1 MHRLFSSENKQL
13 TFILI
18 TMFLNALGFSV
29 IIPILPFLVSMYV
42 SGQNQIAFF
51 VGALLSVY
59 AFCQFIA
66 APGLGA
72 LSDRYG
78 RRPILLLSL
87 FGSVIGYLFL
97 GIGGALWI
105 LFLGRIIDGLTG
117 GNISTIYAYVADITK
132 PQDRGKYYG
141 MLGAAWGF
149 GFMLGPALGGFLAHI
164 SIATPLFVAAGITF
178 LNMLWGYKVLPESL
192 KPEHAAKHIPIAHIN
207 PFSQFSHVFSLP
219 ILRRLFIAGFFFFL
233 AFNASYGNNSVF
245 LKDVFS
251 WGPSQIGLLLFF
263 VGVLDIFSQGFLV
276 RKLLP
281 LFGETKLAIGGTV
294 LSVVGFGIIALTSII
309 ISPILLL
316 FGVMILNIGDGLF
329 EPSASG
335 LISSAVGP
343 HMQGRVQG
351 ANQGMQSIARV
362 VGPLGAAWLYQYAK
376 GLPYGVEAGLVLVTL
391 VVLLISLQTITTSV
405 VHTTALTQD

>member
-1 MHRLFSSENKQL
+1 MKNLFSAGNKQF

-18 TMFLNALGFSV
+18 TMFLGALGFSI
-29 IIPILPFLVSMYV
+29 IIPILPFLISQYI

-59 AFCQFIA
+59 ALCSFIA

-72 LSDRYG
+72 LSDKYG
-78 RRPILLLSL
+78 RRPILLISL
-87 FGSVIGYLFL
+87 FGSVIGYLLL

-141 MLGAAWGF
+141 MLGAAWGV
-149 GFMLGPALGGFLAHI
+149 GFMFGPALGGLFSHI
-164 SIATPLFVAAGITF
+164 SISAPLFLAAGITF
-178 LNMLWGYKVLPESL
+178 LNMLWGYFVLPESL
-192 KPEHAAKHIPIAHIN
+192 QPEHTTKHVAIAHLN
-207 PFSQFSHVFSLP
+207 PFAQFSHVLSVPSLQK
-219 ILRRLFIAGFFFFL
+219 LFTAGFFFFL

-245 LKDVFS
+245 WKDVFS
-251 WGPSQIGLLLFF
+251 WGPTQIGLLLFF

-281 LFGETKLAIGGTV
+281 IVGEAKLAIGGTM
-294 LSVVGFGIIALTSII
+294 LSIVGFAVLALTSVIV
-309 ISPILLL
+309 SPLLL
-316 FGVMILNIGDGLF
+316 IAGVTILNIGDGLF

-335 LISSAVGP
+335 LISNAVGP
-343 HMQGRVQG
+343 QMQGRVQG

-362 VGPLGAAWLYQYAK
+362 LGPLGAAWLYQYAK
-376 GLPYGVEAGLVLVTL
+376 GLPYAVEAALTL
-391 VVLLISLQTITTSV
+391 GTLCVLLMSFQTITTR
-405 VHTTALTQD
+405 TTEAAAA